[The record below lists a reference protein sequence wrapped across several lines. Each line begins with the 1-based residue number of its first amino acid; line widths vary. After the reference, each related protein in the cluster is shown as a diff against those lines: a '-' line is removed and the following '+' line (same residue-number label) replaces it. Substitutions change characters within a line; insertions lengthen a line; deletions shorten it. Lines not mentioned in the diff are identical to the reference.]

1 MNKAEVVTLVRTIK
15 ANYPGYDIS
24 LENID
29 RLCRFLH
36 DFPYETAAENVRQHI
51 LTERFAPNVAE
62 IRGRLGE
69 QLERERMRQQTAEL
83 FAGMD
88 QARKVAVP
96 PPVGLK
102 ERLYARLGIRR

>member
-1 MNKAEVVTLVRTIK
+1 MLVRTIK

-29 RLCRFLH
+29 RLCRYLH
-36 DFPYETAAENVRQHI
+36 DFPFETAAENIRQHI

-69 QLERERMRQQTAEL
+69 QLERERMRDQTAAL
-83 FAGMD
+83 FLGMD
-88 QARKVAVP
+88 QAQAAAVP
-96 PPVGLK
+96 PPPGLK
-102 ERLYARLGIRR
+102 ERLYAKLGIRR